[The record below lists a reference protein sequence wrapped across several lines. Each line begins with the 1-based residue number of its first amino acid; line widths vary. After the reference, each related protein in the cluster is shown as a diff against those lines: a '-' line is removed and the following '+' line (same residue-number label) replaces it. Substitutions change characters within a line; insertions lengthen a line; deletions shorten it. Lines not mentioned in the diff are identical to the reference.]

1 MICINFRCEKCGNK
15 IENWMFNGRVG
26 VICADETKKCL
37 DPVLT
42 GADWKKLEK
51 IEWVENER

>member
-1 MICINFRCEKCGNK
+1 MECGNK

-26 VICADETKKCL
+26 IICADETKKCL

-42 GADWKKLEK
+42 GADWKKLEE